1 MRFVGICAVVAG
13 ASLAL
18 VVGCSSDDGAAE
30 GGSSGGASG
39 DAATTFGADAST
51 GTSGTDGTIGTSG
64 GGGTSGT
71 SGGTSG
77 TSGGPQ
83 TGCGGSAADPAAA
96 ATVSGYMDKLPFNN
110 PTGAKRTAIIDAILK
125 SCEVFGPSAAKD
137 PGWDR
142 KYCWAHL
149 SAAINKES
157 GYNPDSA
164 VSDGYGTRS
173 TAAGKA
179 NDPTV
184 GLLQIR
190 FSSTVR
196 DFVGLGN
203 STSLSCVGCTFPAA
217 FATHKNESGDSAF
230 WAVNGPQQNL
240 AKMKDIACNVAL
252 GSWYYYYNA
261 TSNGKATTPT
271 YLSTYCG
278 GGGTAGNLITGLL
291 SHLQGPESGKGV
303 LANAGQLSALQATNN
318 GAYQYV
324 TQIKSQFDAMVG
336 PASGNHPFFLT
347 LVPNKGQYC
356 Q

>member
-1 MRFVGICAVVAG
+1 MRFLGVCAVLAG
-13 ASLAL
+13 GSLAL
-18 VVGCSSDDGAAE
+18 VAGCSSDDG
-30 GGSSGGASG
+30 SNDGAND
-39 DAATTFGADAST
+39 DATTTFGADAST
-51 GTSGTDGTIGTSG
+51 GTSGTSGAVGTSG

-77 TSGGPQ
+77 TSGG
-83 TGCGGSAADPAAA
+83 TTSGCGGSAADPAAA

-110 PTGAKRTAIIDAILK
+110 PSGAKRTAIIDAILK
-125 SCEVFGPSAAKD
+125 SCEVFGATVAKD

-149 SAAINKES
+149 TAGINKES
-157 GYNPDSA
+157 GYNPDS
-164 VSDGYGTRS
+164 VMPDSYGTRT

-196 DFVGLGN
+196 DFVTLGN
-203 STSLSCVGCTFPAA
+203 TTSLSCVGCTFPAA

-230 WAVNGPQQNL
+230 WAVSGPQQNL
-240 AKMKDIACNVAL
+240 AMMKDVACNVAL

-261 TSNGKATTPT
+261 TSNGKASAPT
-271 YLSTYCG
+271 YLSAYCG
-278 GGGTAGNLITGLL
+278 GGGTTGNLITGLL

-303 LANAGQLSALQATNN
+303 IGNPAQLNALQGSNN

-336 PASGNHPFFLT
+336 TISGNHPFFVP
-347 LVPNKGQYC
+347 LVPNKSQYC